1 MAHQPQTAAIRTS
14 NQPVGAD
21 RWGAPLFLGGMAGL
35 LVAAGIYFGGWGLV
49 WQSQGKG
56 FQATPALHHLLPG
69 RQGGDRPHEKAV
81 AFMQAEH
88 PAVLKALE
96 VGPQIAGL
104 LVGGLIFWMTLG
116 DVAIATQ
123 DRHIRGRRRLQGEA
137 ALTAWVKD
145 EGEDADGLHI
155 HPILP
160 PITKSRETRHLLIFG
175 GVGSGKT
182 QTILPLMRAARAR
195 GDRMVIFDLKNDF
208 TREFASKTKTYKG
221 NEVEVVDAILA
232 PWDSRSMSWAVA
244 HDVDTLAAAREF
256 SARMIPEAQG
266 GTPFFSNAARQVLIA
281 SLVELQSESP
291 EKWGF
296 ADLSKKLVR
305 PIDELAEAA
314 RAHFPEALK
323 ALSDGQQ
330 NVTSAGVLGN
340 MMSYLSVVFDLARA
354 WPSPGIFSIRDWL
367 QEKNKATKSVVLQHN
382 GQFESLARAFNGAVL
397 GLASQL
403 INSPLMSESSS
414 RRLWFFLDEFPQI
427 GKVESI
433 FPMAEIGRSKG
444 VRLVVGLQDISQLKK
459 IYSEHQASALVSM
472 VGTHIVTKVSSG
484 ETADFIT
491 EKLIGEREI
500 ERLDVS
506 TSSGTGRTPGLFTP
520 GGTRTSSWKPVRE
533 PVMLP
538 AQLHELGPGKNGV
551 KVAILGIGQDALE
564 IEIPYS
570 VPATL
575 RPGSVIADWTR
586 FPRAPIVPAIPLPL
600 QQEQAPQPQPAPSW
614 TVEDVVE
621 EAPANCDDID
631 GDEAGE
637 GEESAPSPEAST
649 DKPDPL
655 DFLDG
660 GESAEKTPPPQIETR
675 MLPVS
680 TPLAAQLADQAKEA
694 KEEAAESLG
703 SELATHAGIAALPT
717 GLSEIAH
724 VVEIIDLVAAV
735 ALPQTDVLPVSS
747 QGEQQPPKKRKFRLK
762 KAATPQLEESI

>member
-1 MAHQPQTAAIRTS
+1 MAMAHQPQTPRTS

-21 RWGAPLFLGGMAGL
+21 RWGAPLFLGGIAGL
-35 LVAAGIYFGGWGLV
+35 LMAAGVYLGGWGLV
-49 WQSQGKG
+49 WQSQGRG
-56 FQATPALHHLLPG
+56 FQAVPALHHLLPG
-69 RQGGDRPHEKAV
+69 WQGGDRPHEKAV
-81 AFMQAEH
+81 AFMQARY
-88 PAVLKALE
+88 PFLLKAL
-96 VGPQIAGL
+96 GIAPQALGL
-104 LVGGLIFWMTLG
+104 SAGGLVFWMTLG
-116 DVAIATQ
+116 DVVVATQ

-137 ALTAWVKD
+137 ALKAWTLA

-155 HPILP
+155 HPSLP

-182 QTILPLMRAARAR
+182 QTILPLMRAARER

-221 NEVEVVDAILA
+221 NEVEVVDAIFA
-232 PWDSRSMSWAVA
+232 PWDSRSMPWAVA

-256 SARMIPEAQG
+256 ASRMIPEAQG

-281 SLVELQSESP
+281 SLVELQYEKP
-291 EKWGF
+291 EQWGF
-296 ADLSKKLVR
+296 ADLVEKLTR
-305 PIDELAEAA
+305 PVEELAEAA
-314 RAHFPEALK
+314 RTHFPEALK

-330 NVTSAGVLGN
+330 NITTAGVLGN

-354 WPSPGIFSIRDWL
+354 WPEPGIFSIRDWL
-367 QEKNKATKSVVLQHN
+367 MEKNKATKSVILQHN

-397 GLASQL
+397 GLASQI

-433 FPMAEIGRSKG
+433 FPVAEIGRSKG

-472 VGTHIVTKVSSG
+472 VGTHAVTKVSSG

-586 FPRAPIVPAIPLPL
+586 YPNRPIVPVVVPAIPP
-600 QQEQAPQPQPAPSW
+600 QQAPQPQPAPSW
-614 TVEDVVE
+614 VVED
-621 EAPANCDDID
+621 APAPVPAKRVDID

-637 GEESAPSPEAST
+637 EGEEAAPTQEATSAN
-649 DKPDPL
+649 PDPL
-655 DFLDG
+655 SFLDD
-660 GESAEKTPPPQIETR
+660 GESSEKTPAPMIETR

-680 TPLAAQLADQAKEA
+680 TPLAAQLADQAKE
-694 KEEAAESLG
+694 EAAESLG
-703 SELATHAGIAALPT
+703 GELATHAGIAALPT

-735 ALPQTDVLPVSS
+735 ALPQTDVLPTSVM
-747 QGEQQPPKKRKFRLK
+747 GEQQPPKKRKFRLK